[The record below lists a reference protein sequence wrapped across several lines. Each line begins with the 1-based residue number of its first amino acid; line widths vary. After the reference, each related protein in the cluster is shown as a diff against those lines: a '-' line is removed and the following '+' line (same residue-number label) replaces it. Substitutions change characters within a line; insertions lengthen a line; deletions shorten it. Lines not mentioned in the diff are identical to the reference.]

1 MRFPV
6 SLSVYFWVP
15 MGEKIVAENRQA
27 RRDYFVLE
35 RFEAGLVLTGTEVKS
50 LRAGKLTLKDSY
62 IDQRRGELFLV
73 SAHIAPY
80 EHGNIHN
87 HEPERPRKLLMH
99 KQEIFK
105 LSQRVMEKGLA
116 LIPLKIYFKQ
126 GKAKVELGLC
136 RGKVFGDKRD
146 TIIEREA
153 KRDVERALKD
163 ASIGRKQ

>member
-1 MRFPV
+1 M
-6 SLSVYFWVP
+6 S
-15 MGEKIVAENRQA
+15 EKIIAENRQA

-62 IDQRRGELFLV
+62 VDNKRGELFLV

-105 LSQRVMEKGLA
+105 LSQRVMEKGLT
-116 LIPLKIYFKQ
+116 LIPLKVYFKN

-136 RGKVFGDKRD
+136 RGKAHGDKRD

-153 KRDVERALKD
+153 KRDMDRALKD

>member
-1 MRFPV
+1 
-6 SLSVYFWVP
+6 
-15 MGEKIVAENRQA
+15 MGEKIIAENRQA

-62 IDQRRGELFLV
+62 VDQRRGELFLV

-80 EHGNIHN
+80 EFGNIHN

-105 LSQRVMEKGLA
+105 LSQRVAEKGLT
-116 LIPLKIYFKQ
+116 LIPLKVYFK
-126 GKAKVELGLC
+126 GGRAKVELGLC
-136 RGKVFGDKRD
+136 RGKGFEDKRD
-146 TIIEREA
+146 TVAEREA
-153 KRDVERALKD
+153 KRDIDRALKD
-163 ASIGRKQ
+163 ASVGRNRKE